1 VQRKK
6 IISYQPKGRTILIQR
21 QDLGVLSFYYLGYSR
36 IRNLILRLQHK
47 PLARFVLFHDILPEM
62 LVHFEAHLH
71 FMKQFTNVVSLDDFF
86 SGRLSSDKINVA
98 ITFDDGYK
106 SWISDAIPILKK
118 LQLPATFFVSSGF
131 VGLSKEEE
139 ADFLRSKMFL
149 NLVPQKITGGLSFED
164 LKRIVN
170 EGFTIGG
177 HTINH
182 CILAKV
188 RDSSQIR
195 FEIAEDKMRL
205 EKIIGKK
212 VEYFAY
218 PSGAYHNPE
227 INLSKVLSE
236 SGYKGAVTTASGF
249 NSIGSDP
256 YLLHRELTYAAM
268 PGRLFQALV
277 YGNYDAV
284 QFLKKLSRIILQR
297 R

>member
-1 VQRKK
+1 M
-6 IISYQPKGRTILIQR
+6 LIQR
-21 QDLGVLSFYYLGYSR
+21 QDLGVLLFYYLGYSR
-36 IRNLILRLQHK
+36 IRNLILRLQNK
-47 PLARFVLFHDILPEM
+47 PVARFVLFHDILPETTA
-62 LVHFEAHLH
+62 HFEGHLH
-71 FMKQFTNVVSLDDFF
+71 FLKRFTNVISLDDFF

-106 SWISDAIPILKK
+106 SWISNAIPILKN
-118 LQLPATFFVSSGF
+118 LQLHATFFVSSGF
-131 VGLSKEEE
+131 VGLLKKDE
-139 ADFLRSKMFL
+139 AEFFRSKMCL
-149 NLVPQKITGGLSFED
+149 NLAPRKITGGLSFED
-164 LKRIVN
+164 VKRIVN

-182 CILAKV
+182 CILTKV
-188 RDSSQIR
+188 RDSSQLR

-218 PSGAYHNPE
+218 PSGAYHNTE

-249 NSIGSDP
+249 NCIRSDP

-268 PGRLFQALV
+268 PRRMFQARV

-284 QFLKKLSRIILQR
+284 QYLKELSGIILQR